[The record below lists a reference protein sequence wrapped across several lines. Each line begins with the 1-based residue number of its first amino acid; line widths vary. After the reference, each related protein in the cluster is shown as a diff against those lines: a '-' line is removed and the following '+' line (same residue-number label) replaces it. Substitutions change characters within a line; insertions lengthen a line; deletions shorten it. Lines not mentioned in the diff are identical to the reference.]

1 MKAFEVRQLSDIEL
15 EKRIIEEQEN
25 LAHMKFQKATKQ
37 IENTAE
43 IGHIRRDIARM
54 RTILTERKT
63 KAASVTPATE
73 SKTNE

>member
-1 MKAFEVRQLSDIEL
+1 MKAFEIRQLSDVEL

-37 IENTAE
+37 IENTAQ

-63 KAASVTPATE
+63 KAAQTASGTE

>member
-1 MKAFEVRQLSDIEL
+1 MKAFEVRQLSDVEL

-37 IENTAE
+37 IDNTAE

-63 KAASVTPATE
+63 KAAVAASGTE
-73 SKTNE
+73 STTNE